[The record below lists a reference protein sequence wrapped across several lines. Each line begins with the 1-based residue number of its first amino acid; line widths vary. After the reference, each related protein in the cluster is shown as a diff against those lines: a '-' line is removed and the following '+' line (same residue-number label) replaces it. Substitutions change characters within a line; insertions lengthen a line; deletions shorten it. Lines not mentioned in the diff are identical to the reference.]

1 MTDINTT
8 TKQAQSPGS
17 SLSMGRVALTV
28 NDLDRVRSF
37 YEQAVGLHLLRSD
50 GETAEL
56 GTQSQVLLE
65 LRRDA
70 SARQRSRQEA
80 GLFHTAFLLPER
92 GDLARWTR
100 HAIETRTPVIGA
112 SDHDVSEALY
122 LSDPEGN
129 GIEIY
134 IDRPASAWTWNEGEV
149 HMVTEHL
156 DLDDLLTSADERKWA
171 GVPEGSVI
179 GHVHLQ
185 AGALAPAEAFY
196 ADTIGLDVT
205 NRYPGAL
212 FYAADGYHHHI
223 ATNIWNSRGAG
234 QRSFPSTGL
243 AEVEIRL
250 DDARAAAIRERAG
263 LKAGEETRTML
274 TDPWG
279 TPITLNIA

>member
-1 MTDINTT
+1 MTQTSHSM
-8 TKQAQSPGS
+8 KPAQSPAS

-28 NDLDRVRSF
+28 NDLERVRSF
-37 YEQAVGLHLLRSD
+37 YEDAVGLHLLRSD
-50 GETAEL
+50 GEVAEL
-56 GTQSQVLLE
+56 GAGSQVLLE
-65 LRRDA
+65 LRRDKA
-70 SARQRSRQEA
+70 ARQRSRQEA

-129 GIEIY
+129 GVEIY
-134 IDRPASAWTWNEGEV
+134 IDRPASAWTWHDGEV
-149 HMVTEHL
+149 RMVTEHL
-156 DLDDLLTSADERKWA
+156 DLDDLLTSAGERKWA
-171 GVPEGSVI
+171 GIPDGSVI

-196 ADTIGLDVT
+196 ADIIGLDVT

-234 QRSFPSTGL
+234 ERSFPSTGL
-243 AEVEIRL
+243 SEVEIRL
-250 DDARAAAIRERAG
+250 DATRAAAIRERAG
-263 LKAGEETRTML
+263 LQAGAEARTML
-274 TDPWG
+274 ADPWG
-279 TPITLNIA
+279 TPIALNIA

>member
-1 MTDINTT
+1 MTDTSHS
-8 TKQAQSPGS
+8 TKPQQAGS
-17 SLSMGRVALTV
+17 SLSMGRVTLTV

-37 YEQAVGLHLLRSD
+37 YENAVGLHLLRKD
-50 GETAEL
+50 GESAEL

-65 LRRDA
+65 LRRDTG
-70 SARQRSRQEA
+70 ARQRSRQEA

-92 GDLARWTR
+92 SDLARWTR

-112 SDHDVSEALY
+112 SDHEVSEALY

-129 GIEIY
+129 GIELY
-134 IDRPASAWTWNEGEV
+134 IDRPNAAWNWRNGEV
-149 HMVTEHL
+149 HMVTDPL
-156 DLDDLLTSADERKWA
+156 DLDDLMTSAGDSKWQ
-171 GVPEGSVI
+171 GVPDGSIV

-185 AGALAPAEAFY
+185 VGALAPAEAFY
-196 ADTIGLDVT
+196 AGTLGLDVT
-205 NRYPGAL
+205 NRYHGAL

-234 QRSFPSTGL
+234 ARSFPSTGL
-243 AEVEIRL
+243 TEVEIRL
-250 DDARAAAIRERAG
+250 DAARAAAIRERAG
-263 LKAGEETRTML
+263 QQDSAENTTRL

>member
-1 MTDINTT
+1 MTDTNNNTR
-8 TKQAQSPGS
+8 QAQSSGS

-56 GTQSQVLLE
+56 GTQAQVLLE
-65 LRRDA
+65 LRRDP
-70 SARQRSRQEA
+70 SARQRSRREA

-100 HAIETRTPVIGA
+100 HAVETRTPVIGA

-129 GIEIY
+129 GVEIY
-134 IDRPASAWTWNEGEV
+134 IDRPASAWTWNGGEV
-149 HMVTEHL
+149 HMVTEPL
-156 DLDDLLTSADERKWA
+156 DLDDLLTSADDRKWT

-196 ADTIGLDVT
+196 ADIIGLDVT

-234 QRSFPSTGL
+234 ERPFPSTGL

-263 LKAGEETRTML
+263 LQAGAEARTML

-279 TPITLNIA
+279 TPIVLNIA